1 MGCNGGCVNKLQDY
15 DEDDFR
21 SRPGKHKSR
30 PRSKDRPKF
39 ENAIDGLVI
48 TVDRGRFTVNLSDL
62 EDVNI
67 YAIKSRELGR
77 KGVVVGDLVEV
88 VGVDVKNPENM
99 ARIVKVK
106 ERKNSLQKSAD
117 DSESVERSLVSNID
131 MVAIVVA
138 TSEPEPN
145 PRLIDRTVIA
155 ARLANAQPII
165 IATKTDVESSEKL
178 SQMYQALDIPVISM
192 NKTTNLDELLDLLE
206 GKTTVLIGPSGV
218 GKSTLVN
225 RLVPDAGRRTGEVND
240 VTGQGKHTSTSAYAL
255 KVNSKTWII
264 DTPGIRSFGL
274 AHASVEEIL
283 EGFPDLIQATTQC
296 QKGCTHQDTSCAI
309 EAVAFENPALLPR
322 LDSFRRLL
330 ASLETS
336 EG

>member
-1 MGCNGGCVNKLQDY
+1 VNKLQDY

-62 EDVNI
+62 DDVNI

-330 ASLETS
+330 ASLETF

>member
-1 MGCNGGCVNKLQDY
+1 MNKLQDY

-62 EDVNI
+62 DDVNI

-88 VGVDVKNPENM
+88 VGVDVNNPENM

-296 QKGCTHQDTSCAI
+296 QKGCSHQDTSCAI

>member
-62 EDVNI
+62 DDVNI

-88 VGVDVKNPENM
+88 VGVDVNNPENM

-296 QKGCTHQDTSCAI
+296 QKGCSHQDSSCAI

-330 ASLETS
+330 ASLETF

>member
-1 MGCNGGCVNKLQDY
+1 MEFNGGCVNKLQDY

-62 EDVNI
+62 DDVNI

-88 VGVDVKNPENM
+88 VGVDVKNLENM

-178 SQMYQALDIPVISM
+178 TQMYQALDIPVISM

-225 RLVPDAGRRTGEVND
+225 RLVPDARRRTGEVND

-296 QKGCTHQDTSCAI
+296 QKGCSHQDTSCAI
-309 EAVAFENPALLPR
+309 ESVAFENPALLPR

-330 ASLETS
+330 ASLESS

>member
-1 MGCNGGCVNKLQDY
+1 VEFNGGCVNKLQDY

-62 EDVNI
+62 DDVNI

-88 VGVDVKNPENM
+88 VGVDVNNPENM

>member
-1 MGCNGGCVNKLQDY
+1 
-15 DEDDFR
+15 
-21 SRPGKHKSR
+21 
-30 PRSKDRPKF
+30 
-39 ENAIDGLVI
+39 
-48 TVDRGRFTVNLSDL
+48 
-62 EDVNI
+62 
-67 YAIKSRELGR
+67 
-77 KGVVVGDLVEV
+77 
-88 VGVDVKNPENM
+88 
-99 ARIVKVK
+99 
-106 ERKNSLQKSAD
+106 
-117 DSESVERSLVSNID
+117 

-225 RLVPDAGRRTGEVND
+225 RLVPDARRRTGEVND

-296 QKGCTHQDTSCAI
+296 QKVVPTKTQVVQSNLLLLKIQRSCQDLI
-309 EAVAFENPALLPR
+309 HLEDYLPHLKPLKVR
-322 LDSFRRLL
+322 LI
-330 ASLETS
+330 
-336 EG
+336 

>member
-62 EDVNI
+62 DDVNI

-131 MVAIVVA
+131 IVAIVVA

-330 ASLETS
+330 ASLETY

>member
-1 MGCNGGCVNKLQDY
+1 VNKLQDY

-62 EDVNI
+62 DDVNI

-88 VGVDVKNPENM
+88 VGVDVNNPENM

-296 QKGCTHQDTSCAI
+296 QKGCSHQDSSCAI

-330 ASLETS
+330 ASLETF

>member
-1 MGCNGGCVNKLQDY
+1 MNKLQDY

-62 EDVNI
+62 DDVNI

-330 ASLETS
+330 ASLETF

>member
-1 MGCNGGCVNKLQDY
+1 MEFNGGCVNKLQDY

-62 EDVNI
+62 DGVNI

-131 MVAIVVA
+131 IVAIVVA

>member
-1 MGCNGGCVNKLQDY
+1 VDVFGGCVNNLQDY

-39 ENAIDGLVI
+39 GNAETGLVI
-48 TVDRGRFTVNLSDL
+48 TVDRGRFTVHL
-62 EDVNI
+62 EKPEEIDI
-67 YAIKSRELGR
+67 YAVKARELGR
-77 KGVVVGDLVEV
+77 KGVIVGDLVEV
-88 VGVDVKNPENM
+88 VGIDTKNPENM
-99 ARIVKVK
+99 ARIVKVN

-117 DSESVERSLVSNID
+117 DSESIERSLVANIE

-165 IATKTDVESSEKL
+165 IATKTDVESSQKL
-178 SQMYQALDIPVISM
+178 SEMYQALDIPVISV
-192 NKTTNLDELLDLLE
+192 NKTSSLTELLDILD

-225 RLVPDAGRRTGEVND
+225 RLVPDAHRRTGVVND
-240 VTGQGKHTSTSAYAL
+240 VTGQGKHTSTSAFAL
-255 KVNSKTWII
+255 KINKSTWII

-274 AHASVEEIL
+274 AHATVEEIL
-283 EGFPDLIQATTQC
+283 EGFPDLMQATTLC
-296 QKGCTHQDTSCAI
+296 QKGCSHQDTSCAI
-309 EAVAFENPALLPR
+309 EAAAFENPALLPR

-330 ASLETS
+330 SSLENV

>member
-62 EDVNI
+62 DDVNI

-88 VGVDVKNPENM
+88 VGVDVNNPENM

-283 EGFPDLIQATTQC
+283 EGFSDLIQATTQC

-330 ASLETS
+330 ASLETF

>member
-62 EDVNI
+62 DDVNI

-88 VGVDVKNPENM
+88 VGVDVNNPENM

-296 QKGCTHQDTSCAI
+296 QKGCSHQDTSCAI

>member
-1 MGCNGGCVNKLQDY
+1 VNKLQDY

-62 EDVNI
+62 DDVNI

-88 VGVDVKNPENM
+88 VGVDVNNPENM

-330 ASLETS
+330 ASLETF

>member
-62 EDVNI
+62 DDVNV

-88 VGVDVKNPENM
+88 VGVDVNNPENM

-330 ASLETS
+330 ASLETF

>member
-62 EDVNI
+62 DDVNI

>member
-1 MGCNGGCVNKLQDY
+1 MECNGGCVNKLQDY

-62 EDVNI
+62 DDVNI

-309 EAVAFENPALLPR
+309 ESVAFENPALLPR

>member
-1 MGCNGGCVNKLQDY
+1 VGCNGGCVNRLQDY

-62 EDVNI
+62 DDVNI

-88 VGVDVKNPENM
+88 VGVDVNNPENM

>member
-1 MGCNGGCVNKLQDY
+1 MNKLQDY

-48 TVDRGRFTVNLSDL
+48 TVDRGRFTVNLFDL
-62 EDVNI
+62 DDVNI

-165 IATKTDVESSEKL
+165 IATKTDIESSEKL

>member
-1 MGCNGGCVNKLQDY
+1 VGCNGGCVNKLQDY

-62 EDVNI
+62 DDVNI

-88 VGVDVKNPENM
+88 VGVDVNNPENM

-296 QKGCTHQDTSCAI
+296 QKNCSHQDSSCAI

-330 ASLETS
+330 ASLETF

>member
-62 EDVNI
+62 DDVNI

-88 VGVDVKNPENM
+88 VGVDIKNPENM

-309 EAVAFENPALLPR
+309 EADAFENPALLPR

>member
-1 MGCNGGCVNKLQDY
+1 MNKLQDY

-62 EDVNI
+62 DDINI
-67 YAIKSRELGR
+67 HAIKSRELGR

-131 MVAIVVA
+131 IVAIVVA

-192 NKTTNLDELLDLLE
+192 NKTTNLDELLDLLD

-255 KVNSKTWII
+255 KVNGKTWII

-296 QKGCTHQDTSCAI
+296 QKGCSHQDTSCAI

>member
-62 EDVNI
+62 DDVNI

-88 VGVDVKNPENM
+88 VGVDVNNPENM

-296 QKGCTHQDTSCAI
+296 QKNCSHQDSSCAI

-330 ASLETS
+330 ASLETF

>member
-1 MGCNGGCVNKLQDY
+1 MNKLQDY

-62 EDVNI
+62 DDINI
-67 YAIKSRELGR
+67 HAIKSRELGR

-131 MVAIVVA
+131 IVAIVVA

-192 NKTTNLDELLDLLE
+192 NKTTNLDELLALLE

-255 KVNSKTWII
+255 KVNGKTWII

-296 QKGCTHQDTSCAI
+296 QKGCSHQDTSCAI

-330 ASLETS
+330 ASLETF

>member
-1 MGCNGGCVNKLQDY
+1 VGCNGGCVNKLQDY

-62 EDVNI
+62 DDVNI

-88 VGVDVKNPENM
+88 VGVDVNNPENM

>member
-48 TVDRGRFTVNLSDL
+48 TVDRGRFTINLSDL
-62 EDVNI
+62 DDVNI

>member
-1 MGCNGGCVNKLQDY
+1 
-15 DEDDFR
+15 
-21 SRPGKHKSR
+21 
-30 PRSKDRPKF
+30 
-39 ENAIDGLVI
+39 
-48 TVDRGRFTVNLSDL
+48 LSDL
-62 EDVNI
+62 DDVNI

-88 VGVDVKNPENM
+88 VGVDVNNPENM

>member
-1 MGCNGGCVNKLQDY
+1 VEFNGGCVNKLQDY

-62 EDVNI
+62 DDVNI

>member
-62 EDVNI
+62 DDVNI

-88 VGVDVKNPENM
+88 VGVDVNNPENM

-330 ASLETS
+330 ASLETF

>member
-1 MGCNGGCVNKLQDY
+1 VVALGECVNNLKDY

-62 EDVNI
+62 DDVNI

-88 VGVDVKNPENM
+88 VGVDVNNPENM

-296 QKGCTHQDTSCAI
+296 QKGCSHQDSSCAI

>member
-1 MGCNGGCVNKLQDY
+1 MNKLQDY

-62 EDVNI
+62 DDVNI

-88 VGVDVKNPENM
+88 VGVDIKNPENM

>member
-1 MGCNGGCVNKLQDY
+1 VNKLQDY

-39 ENAIDGLVI
+39 ENAIDGLII
-48 TVDRGRFTVNLSDL
+48 TVDRGRFTVNLFDL
-62 EDVNI
+62 DDVNI

-88 VGVDVKNPENM
+88 VGVDTKNPENM

>member
-1 MGCNGGCVNKLQDY
+1 MNKLQDY

-62 EDVNI
+62 DDVNI

-88 VGVDVKNPENM
+88 VGVDVNNPENM

-283 EGFPDLIQATTQC
+283 EGFPDLIQGTTQC